1 MDESILNSVK
11 KMLNLQPDYT
21 VFDLDIIMHIN
32 SVFSTLHQLGVGP
45 TDGFEITD
53 NVPTWDSFTLGD
65 VRYNMVK
72 SYVYKKVRLVFDP
85 PSNSF
90 TVTALEKQI
99 AEDEWRLN
107 VIREGDLND
116 LILLGDQTYDGGTP

>member
-11 KMLNLQPDYT
+11 KMLNLQADYT
-21 VFDLDIIMHIN
+21 AFDLDIIMHIN

-85 PSNSF
+85 PANSF

-107 VIREGDLND
+107 IIREGDITD
-116 LILLGDQTYDGGTP
+116 APIMEVIYDGGSP